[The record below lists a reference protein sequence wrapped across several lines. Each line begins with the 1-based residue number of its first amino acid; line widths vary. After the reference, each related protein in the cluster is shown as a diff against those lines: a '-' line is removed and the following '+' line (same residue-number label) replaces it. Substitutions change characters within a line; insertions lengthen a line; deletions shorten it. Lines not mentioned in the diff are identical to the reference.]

1 MTKVS
6 TVYHISVFFVRDN
19 RYLGD
24 LSSSSVAIGIC
35 EVTVIDVSPRF
46 AKYST

>member
-6 TVYHISVFFVRDN
+6 TVYHISVVFVRDN

-24 LSSSSVAIGIC
+24 LSSSSVAIGIGH
-35 EVTVIDVSPRF
+35 VTIIYVSPRI
-46 AKYST
+46 AKYS

>member
-6 TVYHISVFFVRDN
+6 TVYHVSVVFVRDN

-24 LSSSSVAIGIC
+24 VSSSSVAIGISH
-35 EVTVIDVSPRF
+35 VTVIDVSPRI
-46 AKYST
+46 AKYSS